1 MRRDSMAAVVAP
13 GAVPEHL
20 RDDVFLAVHA
30 RDFADAKPEVGL
42 AAASATEP
50 SVGEEGIHDIK
61 RPTRLQHVRIFGV
74 VDNVASL
81 KEAKDAILS
90 RGPVVDI
97 ALGKKKLPQAL
108 SDACH
113 LTEGA
118 ERCLPALQLLVS
130 SFDKRERANIP

>member
-1 MRRDSMAAVVAP
+1 MAAVVAA

-30 RDFADAKPEVGL
+30 RDFGEAKPEVGL
-42 AAASATEP
+42 AGAPATEEP

-74 VDNVASL
+74 VDNVNSL
-81 KEAKDAILS
+81 EEAKDAILS

-97 ALGKKKLPQAL
+97 ALGKKKLPKAL
-108 SDACH
+108 SDACD
-113 LTEGA
+113 LTAGA
-118 ERCLPALQLLVS
+118 ERGVVPQAPGQSALLRPCQ
-130 SFDKRERANIP
+130 